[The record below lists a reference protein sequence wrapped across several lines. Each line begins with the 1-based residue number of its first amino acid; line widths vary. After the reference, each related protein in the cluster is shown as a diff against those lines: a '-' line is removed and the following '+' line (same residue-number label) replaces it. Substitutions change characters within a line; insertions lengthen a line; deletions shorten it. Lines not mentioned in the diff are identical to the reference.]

1 MTLSKISQSKDT
13 NTEEWIVVVL
23 SLIFAIFVRKI
34 FFYFVNIDSVVLNFA
49 IGITSMWIF
58 SITYYYMKDKLQ
70 QRLKNRK

>member
-1 MTLSKISQSKDT
+1 MKWIETIKNKET

-58 SITYYYMKDKLQ
+58 
-70 QRLKNRK
+70 

>member
-1 MTLSKISQSKDT
+1 MKWIETIKNKET

-49 IGITSMWIF
+49 IGITNMWIF

>member
-13 NTEEWIVVVL
+13 NTEEWTVVVL
-23 SLIFAIFVRKI
+23 SLIFAIFVRKV

>member
-13 NTEEWIVVVL
+13 NTEEWTVVVL

>member
-1 MTLSKISQSKDT
+1 MKWIETIKNKET

-34 FFYFVNIDSVVLNFA
+34 FFYFVNIYSVVLNFA

>member
-1 MTLSKISQSKDT
+1 MKWIETIKNKET

-34 FFYFVNIDSVVLNFA
+34 FFYLVNIDSVVLNFA

>member
-13 NTEEWIVVVL
+13 NTEEWTVVVL
-23 SLIFAIFVRKI
+23 SLIFAIFVRKV

-70 QRLKNRK
+70 QCLKNRK